1 MSAQL
6 GPGVEDTG
14 EMPAVGSSRELGEL
28 VVVTGMT
35 GAGRSTAAKELEDLG
50 YFVVDNLPPELV
62 TEVVRL
68 VDEQKGRDQP
78 IAVVVDVRGGTSFHT
93 LREQLAQHLPT
104 RRTSL
109 LFLEADDDILVRR
122 QEAARRPHP
131 LQGGGRLLEGIDRE
145 RVVMTQLR
153 GDADVVIDTTQLNLH
168 QLKDKVAQAFGDPG
182 TTALKITVVSFG
194 FKYGVPVDADLLAD
208 MRFLPN
214 PFWVPELRDFTGK
227 DADVIAY
234 VTDRADAQT
243 FLDRYVPVI
252 EAVGEGYLR
261 EGKRFMTVAIGCT
274 GGKHRSVAMAEEIAA
289 RLRAAGIEAQ
299 TTHRDL
305 GRE

>member
-1 MSAQL
+1 MSEEPRIEPQA
-6 GPGVEDTG
+6 E
-14 EMPAVGSSRELGEL
+14 GEL

-35 GAGRSTAAKELEDLG
+35 GAGRSTASKELEDLG

-62 TEVVRL
+62 SDVVRL
-68 VDEQKGRDQP
+68 VEQKFGTTQP
-78 IAVVVDVRGGTSFHT
+78 IAAVVDVRGGTSFVS
-93 LREQLAQHLPT
+93 LREQLAQRLPG

-109 LFLEADDDILVRR
+109 LFLEADDTVLVRR

-131 LQGGGRLLEGIDRE
+131 LQGDGRLIEGIARE
-145 RVVMTQLR
+145 REVMTQLR
-153 GDADVVIDTTQLNLH
+153 GDADVVIDTTILNVH
-168 QLKDKVAQAFGDPG
+168 QLKDKVAEAFGTPEVTG
-182 TTALKITVVSFG
+182 LRVTVVSFG

-214 PFWVPELRDFTGK
+214 PFWVDELRPLTGQHPEV
-227 DADVIAY
+227 AAY
-234 VTDRADAQT
+234 VKERDGARD

-252 EAVGEGYLR
+252 QTVAAGYLT

-274 GGKHRSVAMAEEIAA
+274 GGKHRSVAMSEELVD
-289 RLRAAGIEAQ
+289 RLRALGFEARA
-299 TTHRDL
+299 THRDM

>member
-1 MSAQL
+1 MTDQV
-6 GPGVEDTG
+6 PGTSTG
-14 EMPAVGSSRELGEL
+14 ELGEL

-68 VDEQKGRDQP
+68 VDDKKGRAQP
-78 IAVVVDVRGGTSFHT
+78 IAVVVDVRGGTNFET

-104 RRTSL
+104 RRNSL

-131 LQGGGRLLEGIDRE
+131 LQGNGRLLDGIHRE
-145 RVVMTQLR
+145 RAVMTQLR
-153 GDADVVIDTTQLNLH
+153 GDADVVIDTTRLNVH
-168 QLKDKVAQAFGDPG
+168 QLTDKVAAAFGTPEAV
-182 TTALKITVVSFG
+182 ALTVTVVSFG

-214 PFWVPELRDFTGK
+214 PFWVPELRDFTGQDEAVADYVK
-227 DADVIAY
+227 D
-234 VTDRADAQT
+234 RPDAQT
-243 FLDRYVPVI
+243 FLERYLPVI
-252 EAVGEGYLR
+252 ETVGEGYLR

-274 GGKHRSVAMAEEIAA
+274 GGKHRSVAMSEEIAA
-289 RLRAAGIEAQ
+289 RLRALGMSAEA
-299 TTHRDL
+299 THRDL

>member
-1 MSAQL
+1 VNTVSPAQ
-6 GPGVEDTG
+6 
-14 EMPAVGSSRELGEL
+14 GEL

-50 YFVVDNLPPELV
+50 YYVVDNLPPELV
-62 TEVVRL
+62 SSVVRL
-68 VDEQKGRDQP
+68 VDEKQGVDQP
-78 IAVVVDVRGGTSFHT
+78 VAVVVDVRAGVFFDT
-93 LREQLAQHLPT
+93 LREQLAKALPS
-104 RRTSL
+104 RRTTL

-131 LQGGGRLLEGIDRE
+131 LQGSGRLLEAITRE
-145 RVVMTQLR
+145 RAVMGDLR
-153 GDADVVIDTTQLNLH
+153 GDADLVIDTTALNLH
-168 QLKDKVAQAFGDPG
+168 QLKDKVAR
-182 TTALKITVVSFG
+182 ALGSADTVRLRITMVSFG

-214 PFWVPELRDFTGK
+214 PFWVPELRDLTGQ
-227 DADVIAY
+227 DPDVAAY
-234 VTDRADAQT
+234 VRDRPDAQE

-252 EAVGEGYLR
+252 ETVGDGYLR

-274 GGKHRSVAMAEEIAA
+274 GGKHRSVAMSEEIAS
-289 RLRAAGIEAQ
+289 RLRASGLLADTI
-299 TTHRDL
+299 HRDL